1 MNVIY
6 LVFFMF
12 EITPA
17 IISANP
23 INTNV
28 NPVHDNKRLLK
39 SLYNIIVIPKH
50 CKTNPNIVKVYF
62 FKN

>member
-1 MNVIY
+1 
-6 LVFFMF
+6 MF

-17 IISANP
+17 IINANP
-23 INTNV
+23 INTND
-28 NPVHDNKRLLK
+28 NPVHDKKRLLL
-39 SLYNIIVIPKH
+39 SLYNIIAIPKH